1 MFYTPL
7 CHFEACTTS
16 QTPRQATYS
25 TNSSEKKKMA
35 DSGARGR
42 GGFGRGRGGDRGRGG
57 RRGPRRGGRKD
68 EDKEWVPVTKLGRL
82 VKDGKI
88 KSMEEIYLF
97 SLPIKEYQIVDF
109 FLPTLKDEVMKIMP
123 VQKQTR
129 AGQRTRFK
137 AFVAIGDFDGHVGL
151 GVKCAKEVATA
162 IRGAIIAAKLSVVP
176 VRRGYWGANL
186 GEPHTVPSKVSGKVG
201 SVMCRLI
208 PAPRGTGIVAAPASK
223 RLLQLAGVQDVYTQS
238 KGSTATMG
246 NFLKAT
252 FVAIS
257 ATYRF
262 ITPDLWRQIPLSKT
276 PYEEYSGHL
285 ALAGKKSA
293 LY

>member
-1 MFYTPL
+1 
-7 CHFEACTTS
+7 
-16 QTPRQATYS
+16 
-25 TNSSEKKKMA
+25 MA
-35 DSGARGR
+35 DSARGR
-42 GGFGRGRGGDRGRGG
+42 GGFGRGRGDRGRG

-68 EDKEWVPVTKLGRL
+68 EEKEWVPVTKLGRL
-82 VKDGKI
+82 VKEGKI

-97 SLPIKEYQIVDF
+97 SLPVKEYQIIDN
-109 FLPTLKDEVMKIMP
+109 FLPKLKDEVMKIMP
-123 VQKQTR
+123 VQKQTQ

-137 AFVAIGDFDGHVGL
+137 AFVAIGDFEGHVGL

-162 IRGAIIAAKLSVVP
+162 IRGAIILAKLSVIP
-176 VRRGYWGANL
+176 VRRGYWGAAL

-223 RLLQLAGVQDVYTQS
+223 RLLQLAGVEDVYTQS

-252 FVAIS
+252 FAAVCLTPLLVRLSLIPFPQITK
-257 ATYRF
+257 TYSF
-262 ITPDLWRQIPLSKT
+262 LTPDLWREIPVSKLPYDEHSGYLQLSAKKT
-276 PYEEYSGHL
+276 Y
-285 ALAGKKSA
+285 
-293 LY
+293 